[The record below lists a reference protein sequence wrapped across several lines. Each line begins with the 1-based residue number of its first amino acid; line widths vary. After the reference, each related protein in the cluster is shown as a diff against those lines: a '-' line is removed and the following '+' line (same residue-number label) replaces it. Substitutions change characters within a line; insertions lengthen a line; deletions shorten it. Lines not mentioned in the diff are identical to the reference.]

1 VRAFGVVQT
10 QCIRERIE
18 DGLGGAAEVASLEPV
33 VVLDAEP
40 GEGRDL
46 LAAQP
51 RYAAL
56 TVRGDPDLLGRDP
69 CAPGGEEIADLG
81 LDLHG
86 GSVGR
91 LPCRLG
97 CPVSTRNQRV
107 GHRPDRRGTVVTS
120 TVPAT
125 SRR

>member
-1 VRAFGVVQT
+1 PACHRVEHPLYGRPQIRCSGETPFARRRLAGAGEVEEVRAFGVVET
-10 QCIRERIE
+10 QRIRERVE

-56 TVRGDPDLLGRDP
+56 TVRGDPDILGRDP
-69 CAPGGEEIADLG
+69 CAPGGEEI
-81 LDLHG
+81 
-86 GSVGR
+86 
-91 LPCRLG
+91 
-97 CPVSTRNQRV
+97 T
-107 GHRPDRRGTVVTS
+107 
-120 TVPAT
+120 
-125 SRR
+125 